1 MCFFFIVRYGTQRL
15 QTEANNVDELLA
27 LGDGMEVS
35 MPLMANF
42 YTLHMDTHYALC
54 CCYLVPYAS
63 LQFMYILFMI
73 VDSHVHSYHAS
84 SCRKNC

>member
-1 MCFFFIVRYGTQRL
+1 MALKGCKQKPIMWT
-15 QTEANNVDELLA
+15 ELLA

-35 MPLMANF
+35 VPLMANF

-63 LQFMYILFMI
+63 LQFIYILFVI

-84 SCRKNC
+84 SCRKNS